1 MEVSMKEFDFVI
13 RDSVGIH
20 ARPAGML
27 VKKAAEF
34 SSKITISKGEK
45 TADCKRLFA
54 IMSLAAKQN
63 DNIRF
68 EIEGQD
74 EEKAAK
80 ALQEFCGENL

>member
-1 MEVSMKEFDFVI
+1 MKEFNFVI

-34 SSKITISKGEK
+34 SSKITIFKGEK
-45 TADCKRLFA
+45 SADCKRLFA

-68 EIEGQD
+68 VIEGQD
-74 EEKAAK
+74 EENAVK
-80 ALQEFCGENL
+80 ALQDFCNENL

>member
-1 MEVSMKEFDFVI
+1 MKEFNFVI

-34 SSKITISKGEK
+34 SSKVTIFKGEK
-45 TADCKRLFA
+45 SADCKRLFA

-63 DNIRF
+63 DNVRF
-68 EIEGQD
+68 VIEGED
-74 EEKAAK
+74 EENAAK
-80 ALQEFCGENL
+80 ALQDFCGENL